1 MLNKKLFLYFFSIFS
16 LLLLQSQTVD
26 PNPQPNKIKVFKFE
40 IKDEIGPPTW
50 RTTKLA
56 IDEAHRI
63 NADYIVLVL
72 NTYGGL
78 VTSADSI
85 RIKLLN
91 SKIPVLV
98 YIENNAASAG
108 ALISLACDSI
118 YIKPGSTIGAATVVN
133 QSGEAV
139 PDKYQS
145 YMRKKM
151 RATAE
156 ENNRNPDM
164 AEAMVDPD
172 KEGEGISEKGK
183 VLTFTANEALEN
195 GFAEGIVSSVA
206 EMLEKAKIT
215 DYEIVNYEPSFI
227 DELINW
233 LISPIISGLLIML
246 IIGGIYF
253 ELQTPGLGFPIVA
266 ALLGI
271 TLYFAPL
278 YLEGMAEN
286 WEILLFFI
294 GVILLAVE
302 IFAIPGFGIF
312 GILGIFAIVLG
323 LAFSMVKNDGFDF
336 SGVDASTIVQNIFI
350 VLISSSLSV
359 GGAIIL
365 GARLITSHAFSRLV
379 LNTVQ
384 SKKEGYISSGNTIK
398 QDLIGK
404 KAIAATILKPSGKIE
419 IEGELWEAVASE
431 GYLDINSEVKII
443 RHENAHF
450 IVRKI

>member
-1 MLNKKLFLYFFSIFS
+1 MLSKKIFLYLFALVAVF
-16 LLLLQSQTVD
+16 LLQSQTTVEIEKSEKL
-26 PNPQPNKIKVFKFE
+26 KIFKFE
-40 IKDEIGPPTW
+40 IRDEIGPPTW
-50 RTTKLA
+50 RITKMA

-63 NADYIVLVL
+63 EADYIVLVL

-85 RIKLLN
+85 RIKILD

-156 ENNRNPDM
+156 ENNRNPDI

-172 KEGEGISEKGK
+172 KEVEGISEKGK

-195 GFAEGIVSSVA
+195 GFAEGIVSSVG
-206 EMLEKAKIT
+206 EMLEMAKISN
-215 DYEIVNYEPSFI
+215 YEITNYQPSFV
-227 DELINW
+227 DSLINW

-253 ELQTPGLGFPIVA
+253 ELQTPGLGFPIFIAIIGAV
-266 ALLGI
+266 
-271 TLYFAPL
+271 LYFAPL
-278 YLEGMAEN
+278 YLEGLAEN

-294 GVILLAVE
+294 GIVLLAIEV
-302 IFAIPGFGIF
+302 FAIPGFGVF
-312 GILGIFAIVLG
+312 GILGIFSIVLG
-323 LAFSMVKNDGFDF
+323 LSFSLIKNDGFDF
-336 SGVDASTIVQNIFI
+336 SGVNSSVIVQNIFL
-350 VLISSSLSV
+350 VLISSSLSI
-359 GGAIIL
+359 GGAIFL
-365 GARLITSHAFSRLV
+365 GVRLLSSDAFSKLV
-379 LNTVQ
+379 LNKVQ
-384 SKKEGYISSGNTIK
+384 KKEDGYISSGNTINKNWLGK
-398 QDLIGK
+398 Q
-404 KAIAATILKPSGKIE
+404 AVTATILRPGGKIE
-419 IEGELWEAVASE
+419 IENELYEATASE
-431 GYLDINSEVKII
+431 GYIEKNALVKII
-443 RHENAHF
+443 SHGNGHF